1 MSDVIAAIATARG
14 VAALAII
21 RVSGPGS
28 VALVNAGFKGKDL
41 EAADSHTAHVGY
53 ILDEAGTEI
62 DQVVVTLFKSPRSVT
77 GEDVVEISS
86 HGGDFASQFILKS
99 LLDRGARLAAPGEF
113 TQRAF
118 LNGKMDLAQAEAVAD
133 LIHASSSMAHR
144 VSLQHIQGRYSD
156 QLDRLRDELIELCA
170 YIELEMDF
178 VEEDVEFADKG
189 RLVELLD
196 ESIRLLVE
204 LQDSYQLGSMIRDG
218 VRVVIAG
225 RPNAGKSTLLN
236 ALVGRDRAIVSD
248 IPGTTRD
255 EIEAEAEIDGVRFRF
270 IDTAGLREA
279 SDVIEAEG
287 VRRAQQS
294 AEAADLLIYVVDASL
309 GLDDGEQS
317 WLKTLQ
323 AEHPNLPLVLVANKS
338 DQVDG
343 PAKVVSSTHQAIPLS
358 AHHALKEI
366 DALKPLTDQLKH
378 LVTTHLHRAEASPV
392 VMNQRHQ
399 HHLRNALTAVRNA
412 RAAIDYEVSMDAL
425 VVDLRVALH
434 ELGQIT
440 GKITNEDVLDQI
452 FSRFCIGK

>member
-1 MSDVIAAIATARG
+1 MSDIIAAIATARG

-21 RVSGPGS
+21 RVSGTGA
-28 VALVNAGFKGKDL
+28 VALVNGAFRGKDL

-53 ILDEAGTEI
+53 FLDPDGTEI
-62 DQVVVTLFKSPRSVT
+62 DQVVVTLFKAPRSVT

-86 HGGDFASQFILKS
+86 HGGDFASQLILKS
-99 LLDRGARLAAPGEF
+99 LLDRGARHAAPGEF

-144 VSLQHIQGRYSD
+144 VSLHHIQGRYSE

-170 YIELEMDF
+170 YIELELDF

-196 ESIRLLVE
+196 ESIRLLVA
-204 LQDSYQLGSMIRDG
+204 LQDSYQAGAMIRDG

-270 IDTAGLREA
+270 FDTAGLREA

-287 VRRAQQS
+287 VRRAQRS
-294 AEAADLLIYVVDASL
+294 AEAADLLIYVVDATL
-309 GLDDGEQS
+309 GLDEGERT
-317 WLKTLQ
+317 WLAALQ
-323 AEHPNLPLVLVANKS
+323 DRHEKLPLILVANKS
-338 DQVDG
+338 DRANASG
-343 PAKVVSSTHQAIPLS
+343 GVSSGGLEAIPLS
-358 AHHALKEI
+358 AHDALLEIDKLRPLTNVLKE
-366 DALKPLTDQLKH
+366 
-378 LVTTHLHRAEASPV
+378 LVTTHLHQVEGSPV

-412 RAAIDYEVSMDAL
+412 RAAIDYDISSDAL